1 MKPIFITLI
10 LALMSVTVSM
20 PASAKTGNDVKSHI
34 PQNII
39 VKQMTHFSDG
49 RTLVLYYKKQG
60 NLCELYSPC
69 TGKDY
74 DPGDVNNIKSTSFEV
89 VSKVQGKLYRKATV
103 GEFLKV
109 LRKVV
114 NTYLQ

>member
-39 VKQMTHFSDG
+39 IKQTTRFSDG

-69 TGKDY
+69 TEKDY
-74 DPGDVNNIKSTSFEV
+74 DLGDVNKIKSTSFEM
-89 VSKVQGKLYRKATV
+89 VSKVEGKLYRKATV

>member
-1 MKPIFITLI
+1 MKQLFITLI

-20 PASAKTGNDVKSHI
+20 PASAKTGNNVKGYI

-39 VKQMTHFSDG
+39 VKQTTCFTDG

-69 TGKDY
+69 NEKEFGLNDAKK
-74 DPGDVNNIKSTSFEV
+74 IKSTSFEV
-89 VSKVQGKLYRKATV
+89 VNKVEGKLYRKATV
-103 GEFLKV
+103 SEFLKV
-109 LRKVV
+109 MRKVV